1 MAPYN
6 TENNMK
12 ITHLKD
18 IIREIINEQI
28 DAMDEDSQAAKDAK
42 AQGLTNLGFGRWGKK
57 GPDGE
62 MTVTNISDK
71 GKLVPYSKA
80 AMQRKTGMTFGR
92 GKNADR
98 MYTPNGNAKAQMTEP
113 GKVQRRT
120 PRETPD
126 RQRAANKP
134 TDDLA
139 PTTYG
144 LTVRPGTPDSGQKIV
159 DKVTNLF
166 YDSTISDDGT
176 DRSMPMADFEK
187 ATGITRKA
195 AKYFTD
201 TVDDYDSPFY
211 YDADTDSVS
220 I

>member
-1 MAPYN
+1 
-6 TENNMK
+6 MK
-12 ITHLKD
+12 MTQLKD
-18 IIREIINEQI
+18 IIREIINEQMST
-28 DAMDEDSQAAKDAK
+28 MDEESQAAKDAK
-42 AQGLTNLGFGRWGKK
+42 AQGLTNLGFGRWGKE
-57 GPDGE
+57 GPDGK

-80 AMQRKTGMTFGR
+80 AIQRKTGMTFGR
-92 GKNADR
+92 GKNATT
-98 MYTPNGNAKAQMTEP
+98 MYTPSGYGKAQMTEP

-126 RQRAANKP
+126 QQRAANKP

-166 YDSTISDDGT
+166 YDSTISDDWGT
-176 DRSMPMADFEK
+176 HDEPIPMDDFEK

-201 TVDDYDSPFY
+201 TVDDYDIPFS
-211 YDADTDSVS
+211 YDSDSDSVS
-220 I
+220 INN